1 MSYLNLNGL
10 QYFFNK
16 YIKPLMQGKQDTIEG
31 AASTITGSNL
41 TTNRVLV
48 SNGSGKVA
56 VSAVTATELGY
67 LDGVTSGIQGQ
78 LNGKQAA
85 VTGAASTITGN
96 NLTASR
102 ALVSDGNGKVAA
114 SGVTSTELGYLD
126 GVTSGI
132 QSQLNGK
139 QGTVTGGASTITGS
153 NLTANRALVSNG
165 SGKVAVSAVTATEL
179 GYLDGVT
186 SGIQGQINALNN
198 NLGNIRINATGSN
211 DDVQINGY
219 SNRQM
224 YVIAVNVGGKNF
236 QVLHVGDTSKSIAHY
251 IIYGNG
257 NLTYF
262 WLEVQSGG
270 VVRFVQSWSTNGGW
284 ISSPTYAFTVY
295 QVMGIVAK

>member
-31 AASTITGSNL
+31 AASTITG
-41 TTNRVLV
+41 R
-48 SNGSGKVA
+48 
-56 VSAVTATELGY
+56 
-67 LDGVTSGIQGQ
+67 D
-78 LNGKQAA
+78 
-85 VTGAASTITGN
+85 
-96 NLTASR
+96 
-102 ALVSDGNGKVAA
+102 
-114 SGVTSTELGYLD
+114 
-126 GVTSGI
+126 
-132 QSQLNGK
+132 
-139 QGTVTGGASTITGS
+139 
-153 NLTANRALVSNG
+153 LTANRALVSNG

-186 SGIQGQINALNN
+186 SGIQGQLNTLNN
-198 NLGNIRINATGSN
+198 NLDSLGNIRINASGSN
-211 DDVQINGY
+211 ADVQINGY

-224 YVIAVNVGGKNF
+224 YIICVTVGKKIF

-270 VVRFVQSWSTNGGW
+270 VVRFVQSWSTDGGW
-284 ISSPTYAFTVY
+284 ISDPTYTFTVY